1 MTTRRVRSGSPWEG
15 AAGYCRAIR
24 VGDHVWVA
32 GTAPFRDDG
41 GVVTPGDLA
50 AQADRCLVI
59 IEEALRELDCCPADV
74 VMTRMY
80 VTDITRA
87 GELSES
93 HRRVFGDAPPAAT
106 LVEVSALVHPEVLIE
121 IEVEAIVRDE

>member
-1 MTTRRVRSGSPWEG
+1 MTTRRVWSGSAWEKT
-15 AAGYCRAIR
+15 AGYCRAVR
-24 VGDHVWVA
+24 VGNHIWVA
-32 GTAPFRDDG
+32 GTAPFGDDG
-41 GVVTPGDLA
+41 GVVAPGDLG

-59 IEEALRELDCCPADV
+59 IGEALRELGSRPADV

-80 VTDITRA
+80 VTDIARV

-93 HRRVFGDAPPAAT
+93 HRRMFGETPPAST
-106 LVEVSALVHPEVLIE
+106 LVEVAGLVHPEMLIE